1 MRTSLIMQIMQPKIP
16 DRTIVIK
23 ETDGFREGR
32 TT

>member
-1 MRTSLIMQIMQPKIP
+1 MRTGLIMQITLPKIP

-23 ETDGFREGR
+23 ETDGFREGW